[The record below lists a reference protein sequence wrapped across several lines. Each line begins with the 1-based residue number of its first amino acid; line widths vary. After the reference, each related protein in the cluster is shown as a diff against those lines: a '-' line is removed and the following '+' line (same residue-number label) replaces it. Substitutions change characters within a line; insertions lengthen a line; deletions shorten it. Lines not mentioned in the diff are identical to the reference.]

1 MSGTPENEDH
11 EHSHPEE
18 PEKSSCC
25 SSNEDAQFEKP
36 YTDPVC
42 GMAVSADTPH
52 QHVHE
57 GETWYFCNPRC
68 KERFASD
75 PPYYIAGKHREEAQ
89 KPQPSGTR
97 WICPMDPEIEEDEPG
112 DCPIC
117 GMALEPDKP
126 QSTKQTKYTC
136 PMHPEVLEDEPG
148 DCPKCGMALE
158 PTTVSVESENPELKD
173 MQRRF
178 WAALALTLPLFV
190 LSMGDMVLS
199 GHPIMSA
206 LGVEIYIWAQL
217 VLAAPVALVI
227 AWPFHLRGLRSWR
240 GWNLNMWTLI
250 SLGVA
255 VAFFYSVFAT
265 VAPGLLPESLNDH
278 TGRPGVYFEASAVI
292 ITLIAGGQVLELR
305 ARERTGDALR
315 SLLELTPDR
324 ALRVDEEGN
333 VNEVPTSELREG
345 DQIRVRPGDRIP
357 VDGVVIDGASS
368 VDESSVTGEP
378 VPVDKSVDSE
388 LKAGTVNNDGTLL
401 MRATGVGDET
411 TLARIVALVSEA
423 QRSRAPLQRLAD
435 KVAGWFVPTVIGVAI
450 LAFFLWLVFG
460 PEGKRLTYALVNAVA
475 VLIIACPCALGLA
488 TPMSIMVATGRGAQ
502 RGVLFANAEALESM
516 ARIETFVFDKTGT
529 LTEGRPRFVR
539 LSPNAEHGDEEVLR
553 LAAAAEA
560 SSEHPIAI
568 AIVDEARER
577 GLSLPAAD
585 DFQAVRGR
593 GIEATVEGQ
602 ALLMGNADLLADRNI
617 EIAAAARESADDAR
631 NDGSTVLYV
640 AIDREYAGWIAVA
653 DRVRE
658 TSAAALSALRDK
670 GVKLVMLT
678 GDHERS
684 ARAIAD
690 QLGIDEV
697 FANVLPE
704 DKDAKIQELQQG
716 PHRVA
721 MVGDGINDAPALA
734 RADIGIAMG
743 SGTDIAMQS
752 ADVTLMRNDLRALLD
767 ARELSAQTVANIKQ
781 NLFFAFVYN
790 SAGVP
795 VAAGLLYPFF
805 GILLSPMIGAAAMS
819 LSSVSVIANALR
831 LRTKKLRSD
840 TISTSS
846 DAA

>member
-1 MSGTPENEDH
+1 MSGREERNEQTPATGTNE
-11 EHSHPEE
+11 
-18 PEKSSCC
+18 SSCC
-25 SSNEDAQFEKP
+25 GSKHAAKSDKP

-42 GMAVSADTPH
+42 GMSVSADTPH

-68 KERFASD
+68 RERFASD

-89 KPQPSGTR
+89 KPQPAGTR
-97 WICPMDPEIEEDEPG
+97 WICPMDPEIDEDEPG

-199 GHPIMSA
+199 GHPIMNA
-206 LGVEIYIWAQL
+206 LGVDIYIWAQL
-217 VLAAPVALVI
+217 LLAAPVALVI
-227 AWPFHLRGLRSWR
+227 AWPFHMRGLRSWR

-250 SLGVA
+250 SLGVS

-324 ALRVDEEGN
+324 ALRVDEDGN
-333 VNEVPTSELREG
+333 EEEVPTSELQEG
-345 DQIRVRPGDRIP
+345 DRVRVRPGERIA
-357 VDGVVIDGASS
+357 VDGVVVEGASS

-388 LKAGTVNNDGTLL
+388 LKAGTINADGTLL

-450 LAFFLWLVFG
+450 LAFFLWLAFG

-529 LTEGRPRFVR
+529 LTEGRPRFVTM
-539 LSPNAEHGDEEVLR
+539 STEGDFESDDVLR
-553 LAAAAEA
+553 LAASAEA
-560 SSEHPIAI
+560 ASEHPIAR
-568 AIVDEARER
+568 AIVDEARAR
-577 GLSLPAAD
+577 DLGVQSST
-585 DFQAVRGR
+585 DFQAVRGQ
-593 GIEATVEGQ
+593 GIEAQVGDH
-602 ALLMGNADLLADRNI
+602 ALLMGNADLLRNRD
-617 EIAAAARESADDAR
+617 IALSEESLRSADEAR
-631 NDGSTVLYV
+631 SDGSTVLYV
-640 AIDREYAGWIAVA
+640 AIDGEYAGWIAVA

-658 TSAAALSALRDK
+658 TSAAALAALRDK

-716 PHRVA
+716 DHRVA

-831 LRTKKLRSD
+831 LRTKKL
-840 TISTSS
+840 SS
-846 DAA
+846 DKLKTPSRAA